1 VHTDEY
7 NTFIHLGFHS
17 SRGRGGA
24 DQKWMNFGTYIH
36 FEAMAALEPR
46 KEYQH
51 LGYGATAIVKSG
63 ATVDENRTDG
73 STVVLGMRLIDLH

>member
-1 VHTDEY
+1 MNRT
-7 NTFIHLGFHS
+7 HS
-17 SRGRGGA
+17 SIWGSIVPGVGGGA
-24 DQKWMNFGTYIH
+24 NPKWMNFGTYIH

-51 LGYGATAIVKSG
+51 LGYEATATVKSG

-73 STVVLGMRLIDLH
+73 STVVLGMRLIDQH

>member
-1 VHTDEY
+1 
-7 NTFIHLGFHS
+7 
-17 SRGRGGA
+17 
-24 DQKWMNFGTYIH
+24 MNFGTYIH